1 MFVVLSVQVHP
12 VVFLVYFIY
21 AAVILLAS
29 LALVVQ
35 LSLLYDNTGRSSILN
50 NFIHVFFGLN
60 IFLIIVIS
68 FQSVD
73 NVHYF
78 FVRYK
83 ISLVKGS
90 YLFNNFVIY
99 YNLTCNWISSYK
111 YHQYCFLCRY
121 S

>member
-1 MFVVLSVQVHP
+1 LMVQ
-12 VVFLVYFIY
+12 F
-21 AAVILLAS
+21 S
-29 LALVVQ
+29 LP
-35 LSLLYDNTGRSSILN
+35 YDNTGRSSILN
-50 NFIHVFFGLN
+50 NFILVFFCLN
-60 IFLIIVIS
+60 ILLIIVNS
-68 FQSVD
+68 LQSVN

-78 FVRYK
+78 FIRYK

-111 YHQYCFLCRY
+111 CYQFCFMCIY